1 MVNGDIDNCD
11 VARDA
16 VVDAITPPRLGLSLM
31 RGVAIGIC
39 AISASWERACSIS
52 VDAQAHAGMG

>member
-31 RGVAIGIC
+31 RVAIGIC

>member
-11 VARDA
+11 VARSA
-16 VVDAITPPRLGLSLM
+16 VVDAITPPRLGLSLT

-39 AISASWERACSIS
+39 AISAPWKRACGIGVAS
-52 VDAQAHAGMG
+52 VGKAG